1 MNHDVILTETT
12 VHATDHLGLVH
23 WCARAIETK
32 YFDREDLVQIGIV
45 GLLTAIAKYEPA
57 RGVKFSTYAVYRIRG
72 EIHSAIREAALDDLA
87 CREVWRASVT
97 SQYTRSSC
105 DFPTYKPRREVA

>member
-32 YFDREDLVQIGIV
+32 YYDREDLVQIGII
-45 GLLTAIAKYEPA
+45 GLLEAIAKYDPA
-57 RGVKFSTYAVYRIRG
+57 RGVKFSAYAVHRIRG
-72 EIHSAIREAALDDLA
+72 EMLSAIQEAALDYQT
-87 CREVWRASVT
+87 CREVWWANVT